1 MPSTI
6 FMTKFLAPTAFF
18 LMLIFAQRTQ
28 IIFTLVWAWNRS
40 LKPSR
45 RSLEWGLSLENLIFA
60 FTAASVRSLEVDIRR
75 PGNAFINQSTPDF
88 FSKSIG
94 QHLPSDEEGQE
105 PNLDLQSWAV
115 KPKLSLE
122 NKLVWRHMLLFSNLK
137 IHLLG
142 SQAKLKLPPCSL
154 WALYNEVWH
163 LQIRCRSSSG
173 L

>member
-1 MPSTI
+1 
-6 FMTKFLAPTAFF
+6 
-18 LMLIFAQRTQ
+18 MLIFAQRTR
-28 IIFTLVWAWNRS
+28 ITFTLVWAWNRS

-45 RSLEWGLSLENLIFA
+45 QRLEQGLSLEKLILA
-60 FTAASVRSLEVDIRR
+60 FIAASVRALEVDIRR
-75 PGNAFINQSTPDF
+75 SWNAFVNQSTPDF
-88 FSKSIG
+88 FSKLIG
-94 QHLPSDEEGQE
+94 QHLPSGEEGQE

-122 NKLVWRHMLLFSNLK
+122 NKLVWRRILLFSNLE

-142 SQAKLKLPPCSL
+142 SQAKLKLTPCSL
-154 WALYNEVWH
+154 WALYNEVWR